1 MTNTPLNHPNPK
13 YQRQNVSAGYYAKR
27 KKKKKD
33 IDSNLDNYLEDHSIF
48 VSPAGQC

>member
-27 KKKKKD
+27 KKRG
-33 IDSNLDNYLEDHSIF
+33 Y
-48 VSPAGQC
+48 C